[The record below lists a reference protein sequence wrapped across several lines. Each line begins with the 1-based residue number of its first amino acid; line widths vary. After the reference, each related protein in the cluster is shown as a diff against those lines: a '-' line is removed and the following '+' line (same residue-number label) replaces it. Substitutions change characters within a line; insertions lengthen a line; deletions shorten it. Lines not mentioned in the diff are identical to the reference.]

1 MSQQLEPWRP
11 WLSMTPWR
19 DMEERMERLF
29 AEFAGR
35 PFQATPI
42 EAPWLPAVEM
52 VEKEGALIAKA
63 DLPGLKRED
72 ITVSVVGQTLTI
84 TGERKSETETK
95 EATYYRCE
103 RSYGTFR
110 RVLTLPATVDPAK
123 VSATYT
129 DGVLEITMPTT
140 KKEAAKTIPVQ

>member
-29 AEFAGR
+29 AEFTGR
-35 PFQATPI
+35 PFLSTPT
-42 EAPWLPAVEM
+42 ESPWLPAVEV
-52 VEKEGALIAKA
+52 VEKDGTLIAKA

-84 TGERKSETETK
+84 AGERKSETETK

-103 RSYGTFR
+103 RSYGSFR
-110 RVLTLPATVDPAK
+110 RMLTLPEAVDPTRIT
-123 VSATYT
+123 ATYT
-129 DGVLEITMPTT
+129 DGVLEVTMPIT
-140 KKEAAKTIPVQ
+140 KKEGPKTISVQ